1 MIIVVIV
8 ALIGLAI
15 ATKALPS
22 LILLTKFAYPNA
34 KFSAIENT
42 YLKERELTKLL
53 EIENLKQL
61 KENIISRD
69 FMIKGETI
77 NEMQKSVDESLA
89 KIILMAKNDSPK
101 KVRKFYDVYLEK
113 IDADMLKKA
122 IMNAIEGREIKEYAF
137 SDEISNIIEKLKKAT
152 KEEIEKILKEHGF
165 AISPEMS
172 FEEIEKE
179 VDKKIIEKI
188 MNVPLPLSCNKAR
201 EKFAKILIDII
212 NLKTILRGKH
222 YKLKDIEKYILPNG
236 WEISDWQIKEL
247 LKIDAVPEIISL
259 LEGTS
264 YFPELRQAIA
274 EYEEEGVI
282 ALEKAL
288 DKHLIRAVGEIANE
302 YPLTIGPGLRF
313 IIEKEFEAR
322 NLKIVIKA
330 VGEGM
335 QEEAKK
341 LLVVQ

>member
-1 MIIVVIV
+1 M
-8 ALIGLAI
+8 
-15 ATKALPS
+15 
-22 LILLTKFAYPNA
+22 
-34 KFSAIENT
+34 
-42 YLKERELTKLL
+42 
-53 EIENLKQL
+53 
-61 KENIISRD
+61 
-69 FMIKGETI
+69 
-77 NEMQKSVDESLA
+77 
-89 KIILMAKNDSPK
+89 
-101 KVRKFYDVYLEK
+101 
-113 IDADMLKKA
+113 
-122 IMNAIEGREIKEYAF
+122 
-137 SDEISNIIEKLKKAT
+137 
-152 KEEIEKILKEHGF
+152 
-165 AISPEMS
+165 
-172 FEEIEKE
+172 
-179 VDKKIIEKI
+179 
-188 MNVPLPLSCNKAR
+188 
-201 EKFAKILIDII
+201 
-212 NLKTILRGKH
+212 
-222 YKLKDIEKYILPNG
+222 
-236 WEISDWQIKEL
+236 